1 MAAVDSTTRVLILV
15 QGAEAEGLFLNFVDA
30 VCPGEGV
37 VIRCSL
43 TYSLEYLKKNEV
55 PPYLIIDIA
64 GATDPIAVV
73 REIKETVPPKIVVM
87 VVGDRE
93 DINFYRTMTHGLGV
107 AEYLY
112 RPLQESLV
120 IRIFGNIILHGQES
134 GRDSI
139 ASGGS
144 VVLLTG
150 VRDGIGTSTLI
161 TNLAWYLAK
170 TLKRHTLLL
179 DFNLQ
184 ASKLGILLNVEETVT
199 GFQTLLATPE
209 RIDSVLVQSSLQD
222 IDARLSLL
230 YSFGSSIMEKPVI
243 MPEAVKV
250 LLSQVC
256 SQFHF
261 VLVKSN
267 WYDGDVY
274 TALLNEAQR
283 LIFVMDPTLVSMRD
297 TLRVVATLQK
307 DVLLRKPFFVLNNFG
322 RPGTLSMN
330 EIRSSLDTKP
340 DVVIPYLPQ
349 ECGEAEITGKPLV
362 ANNAKYR
369 AAITRIV
376 EAGLLIQMGGGK
388 VTNHSSASLLGSL
401 FSFLGKK

>member
-1 MAAVDSTTRVLILV
+1 MAAVDSTTRVLILI
-15 QGAEAEGLFLNFVDA
+15 QGSEAESLFRNFVDA

-55 PPYLIIDIA
+55 PPYLIVDIA

-73 REIKETVPPKIVVM
+73 REIKETIPPKVVVM
-87 VVGDRE
+87 TVGDRE

-112 RPLQESLV
+112 RPLVESLV
-120 IRIFGNIILHGQES
+120 IRIFGNIVLHGEEG
-134 GRDSI
+134 GRDSV
-139 ASGGS
+139 AGGGS

-161 TNLAWYLAK
+161 INLAWYLAK
-170 TLKRHTLLL
+170 VLKRHTLLF
-179 DFNLQ
+179 DFDLQ

-199 GFQTLLATPE
+199 GFQTLLAAPE

-222 IDARLSLL
+222 IDDRLSLL
-230 YSFGSSIMEKPVI
+230 YSLGSIMEKPVI
-243 MPEAVKV
+243 TPEAINC
-250 LLSQVC
+250 LLPQVC

-267 WYDGDVY
+267 WYDGNVY
-274 TALLNEAQR
+274 SALLKEAQR

-297 TLRVVATLQK
+297 TLRIVATLQK

-330 EIRSSLDTKP
+330 EIKSSLDTEP
-340 DVVIPYLPQ
+340 DVVIPYLPK

-362 ANNAKYR
+362 INNAKYR
-369 AAITRIV
+369 TAIAQI
-376 EAGLLIQMGGGK
+376 AQSGLLIQTGGGR
-388 VTNHSSASLLGSL
+388 V
-401 FSFLGKK
+401 

>member
-1 MAAVDSTTRVLILV
+1 MAVVDSTTRVLILV
-15 QGAEAEGLFLNFVDA
+15 QGAEAEALFRNFVDA

-37 VIRCSL
+37 VVRCSL
-43 TYSLEYLKKNEV
+43 TYALEYLKKNEV

-64 GATDPIAVV
+64 GATDPIATV

-87 VVGDRE
+87 AVGDRE
-93 DINFYRTMTHGLGV
+93 DINFYRTMTHALGV

-112 RPLQESLV
+112 RPLVESLV

-134 GRDSI
+134 GRDSA

-170 TLKRHTLLL
+170 VLKRHTLLL

-222 IDARLSLL
+222 IDERLSLL
-230 YSFGSSIMEKPVI
+230 YSFGSIMEKPVI
-243 MPEAVKV
+243 TPEAVNV

-267 WYDGDVY
+267 WYDGRVY
-274 TALLNEAQR
+274 NTLLNEAQR

-297 TLRVVATLQK
+297 TLRIVATLQK

-330 EIRSSLDTKP
+330 EVRSSLDTKP
-340 DVVIPYLPQ
+340 DVVIPYLPK

-362 ANNAKYR
+362 SNNAKYR
-369 AAITRIV
+369 AAIMQI
-376 EAGLLIQMGGGK
+376 AQSGLLMQAAGRKIAD
-388 VTNHSSASLLGSL
+388 HSSTSSLGSL
-401 FSFLGKK
+401 FSFLRKN